1 MQNKLISAIA
11 LALIS
16 LSVSPATARDRSAS
30 ALTQSQYTELLN
42 AREAVWKAWFANDR
56 ATLEKLLP
64 EDTLAINNGEE
75 QWERRAEVLET
86 AKQFAEDGGKL
97 IHLSFPRVEVQA
109 LGNVAVLYSLWST
122 ETERHGQR
130 TVSSGRATEV
140 FVRRHGQWLNSGWH
154 LDSGK

>member
-1 MQNKLISAIA
+1 MRIILMFAIA

-16 LSVSPATARDRSAS
+16 LSILPATAGDKSAS
-30 ALTQSQYTELLN
+30 TLTHAQYAELLN

-64 EDTLAINNGEE
+64 EDTIAINNGEE

-86 AKQFAEDGGKL
+86 AKQFAADGGKL
-97 IHLSFPRVEVQA
+97 ISLAFPRVEVQA
-109 LGNVAVLYSLWST
+109 FGNVAVLYSLWST

-140 FVRRHGQWLNSGWH
+140 FVRRDGQWLNSGWH